1 MKRIISSHNSKLLRK
16 SADPPSER
24 TCNCKQ
30 KDSCPLEGN
39 CLSDNLVYQATVTTI
54 NPPQNQTPPCSPP
67 SQSQPE
73 THTYIGLT
81 SNTFKTRIAN
91 HKKSFNHRKYGKET
105 TLSQKIWELKD
116 AGQNYEIKWKRL
128 ENAEPFSPITGVC
141 SLCTLEKWYIL
152 FNPELASLNKRNE
165 INNHCFHKVP
175 KLLDNT

>member
-1 MKRIISSHNSKLLRK
+1 MINKLIIYIFIGIY
-16 SADPPSER
+16 
-24 TCNCKQ
+24 
-30 KDSCPLEGN
+30 EGK

-54 NPPQNQTPPCSPP
+54 NPPQNQTPHDPDPPP

-105 TLSQKIWELKD
+105 TLSQKIWKLKD
-116 AGQNYEIKWKRL
+116 AGQNYEIKWKML
-128 ENAEPFSPITGVC
+128 EKTEPFSPITGVC
-141 SLCTLEKWYIL
+141 SLCTLEKVYIL
-152 FNPELASLNKRNE
+152 FNSELASLNKRNE